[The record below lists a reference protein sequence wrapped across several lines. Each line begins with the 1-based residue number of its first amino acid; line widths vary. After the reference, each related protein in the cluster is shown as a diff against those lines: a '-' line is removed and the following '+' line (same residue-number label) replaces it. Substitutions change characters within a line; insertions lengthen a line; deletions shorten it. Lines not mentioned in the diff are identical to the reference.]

1 MSATAEVADARR
13 HPDGPVVVVLPDAAA
28 VDTLAARFV
37 ADGIGRG
44 DYATVAFPTGSTPVG
59 MYRDL
64 VRRIRHGEV
73 SFAGMMFFQLD
84 EFRALT
90 LGDPDS
96 FATWLR
102 RHILDAAGVEDDR
115 FHLVPSLAADPAEAG
130 RAFEEQIDRAGGL
143 DLVVL
148 GIGNNGHVAFNEP
161 GSAADSRTRAL
172 HLSDETIQQTGQTW
186 TGQIPVP
193 REAVTM
199 GVGTL
204 RDAHRSLLLAK
215 GAAKATAIRLMLLDA
230 PSPETPASFMR
241 AVGERLTVLA
251 DAAAAANILAAMQS
265 WPEVPLET
273 ITGPLAVSSPA
284 GADRADGVTR

>member
-1 MSATAEVADARR
+1 MSATAETADVRR
-13 HPDGPVVVVLPDAAA
+13 HPEGPLVAVLPDVPA

-37 ADGIGRG
+37 ANGIARG
-44 DYATVAFPTGSTPVG
+44 DFATVAFPTGSTPVG
-59 MYRDL
+59 MYEEL
-64 VRRIRHGEV
+64 VHLIGKRTIT
-73 SFAGMMFFQLD
+73 FAGMMFFQLD
-84 EFRALT
+84 EFRGLT

-102 RHILDAAGVEDDR
+102 QNILDAAGVEDDR
-115 FHLVPSLAADPAEAG
+115 FHLVPSLASDPADAG

-143 DLVVL
+143 DLAVL

-161 GSAADSRTRAL
+161 GSAADSRTRAVPL
-172 HLSDETIQQTGQTW
+172 TDETIEQTEQTW

-215 GAAKATAIRLMLLDA
+215 GASKVGAIRRMLLDP
-230 PSPETPASFMR
+230 PSSDIPASFMR
-241 AVGERLTVLA
+241 TLGQRLTVLA
-251 DAAAAANILAAMQS
+251 DADAATDIREAMRS
-265 WPEVPLET
+265 WPVVPPDDV
-273 ITGPLAVSSPA
+273 TGALVT
-284 GADRADGVTR
+284 DRQVDSRGSERLTR